1 MLDRHAWALLRRL
14 TRWLDQFKDCFGHRA
29 QHVSLRQ
36 YVDGL
41 LGDSARKSMSAM
53 LARISEPTSYQAFQ
67 HFITHAP
74 WDAEVVWR
82 RLRDVTPT
90 RTGILILDET
100 SFPKSG
106 PHSVGVAR
114 QYCGALGKV
123 ANCQV
128 AVTAA
133 LWAGGR
139 AWPMGA
145 LLYLPEA
152 WTSDPARR
160 ASAQVPHGRVSGE
173 MAPGADAAAPDAG
186 RRDDADRG
194 RRRCRIRRQQH
205 LRQTLH
211 RLRLPYALG
220 ISPTLTVF
228 RGTPTLRVDRT
239 QPPPRNRRDGWP
251 DRDPVSVRAL
261 SDALPSRA
269 WRRVRWRNGTN
280 PPWEADFAAR
290 RVTPAT
296 DWRHRRLAPEVWL
309 LCERGLGPTG
319 RRNTTWSR
327 CRRSASLSQLVRLAH
342 QRWAIEQHYQDLKTE
357 LGLDHFEG
365 RSYPGWQHHMVISA
379 VAYAFLQR
387 ERMRPRDGPRLTFPQ
402 ARAFVQEIFT
412 GLLFI
417 SRPHYMQWMKKPN
430 SGFINC
436 GSDKVIIAAC
446 VTPARTGTCPCGRAP
461 SVRPPRCAEWVCV
474 VRWAADNGARDV
486 VVNSALHRAAA
497 HGFYGR
503 RGYVRT
509 GLRFVRPL
517 VRTA

>member
-1 MLDRHAWALLRRL
+1 MLDRHASLLLRRL

-36 YVDGL
+36 YVDGV

-53 LARISEPTSYQAFQ
+53 LERISEPTSYQAFQ

-74 WDAEVVWR
+74 WEAAVVWR
-82 RLRDVTPT
+82 RLRAVIPE

-106 PHSVGVAR
+106 SHSVGVAR

-133 LWAGGR
+133 LWTGQR

-145 LLYLPEA
+145 ALYLSEA
-152 WTSDPARR
+152 WITDVPRRTAARIPAAVRFQEKWRLALTLVRQTR
-160 ASAQVPHGRVSGE
+160 AAGITLTAVV
-173 MAPGADAAAPDAG
+173 ADAEYGDNSTVREA
-186 RRDDADRG
+186 
-194 RRRCRIRRQQH
+194 
-205 LRQTLH
+205 LH

-228 RGTPTLRVDRT
+228 RGTPTLRIDRR
-239 QPPPRNRRDGWP
+239 QAPPRNRRDGWP
-251 DRDPVSVRAL
+251 DHEAVAVRAL
-261 SDALPSRA
+261 SDALPTRG
-269 WRRVRWRNGTN
+269 WRRVEWRNGTHA
-280 PPWEADFAAR
+280 PWAADFAAL

-319 RRNTTWSR
+319 RRRHYLVSLPA
-327 CRRSASLSQLVRLAH
+327 SASLTQLVRLAH
-342 QRWAIEQHYQDLKTE
+342 HRWAIEQHYQDLKTE

-365 RSYPGWQHHMVISA
+365 RSYPGWQHHMAISA
-379 VAYAFLQR
+379 VAYAFVQC
-387 ERMRPRDGPRLTFPQ
+387 ERMRPRTGPRLTFPQ

-412 GLLFI
+412 GLLFV
-417 SRPHYMQWMKKPN
+417 SRPRYMHWMKQ
-430 SGFINC
+430 
-436 GSDKVIIAAC
+436 
-446 VTPARTGTCPCGRAP
+446 
-461 SVRPPRCAEWVCV
+461 AEQ
-474 VRWAADNGARDV
+474 RFRQ
-486 VVNSALHRAAA
+486 
-497 HGFYGR
+497 
-503 RGYVRT
+503 
-509 GLRFVRPL
+509 LRM
-517 VRTA
+517 

>member
-1 MLDRHAWALLRRL
+1 VLDRQAWALLRRL

-53 LARISEPTSYQAFQ
+53 LERISEPTSYQAFQ

-82 RLRDVTPT
+82 RLRAVTPA
-90 RTGILILDET
+90 RSGILILDET

-106 PHSVGVAR
+106 AHSVGVAR

-133 LWAGGR
+133 LWSGQR

-145 LLYLPEA
+145 LLYLPAA
-152 WTSDPARR
+152 WTSDPVRR
-160 ASAQVPHGRVSGE
+160 TTVGIPASVSFQEKWRLALTLVRRTRAAGVKLT
-173 MAPGADAAAPDAG
+173 AVVADAAYGDNST
-186 RRDDADRG
+186 
-194 RRRCRIRRQQH
+194 

-211 RLRLPYALG
+211 RLHVPYALG

-228 RGTPTLRVDRT
+228 RGTPTLRVDRH
-239 QPPPRNRRDGWP
+239 QAPPCNRVGGWP
-251 DRDPVSVRAL
+251 DQKATSVRTL
-261 SDALPSRA
+261 SDRLPARA
-269 WRRVRWRNGTN
+269 WRRVMWRNGTN
-280 PPWEADFAAR
+280 PPWSADFAAL

-296 DWRHRRLAPEVWL
+296 DWRHRRLAPQVWL

-319 RRNTTWSR
+319 RRKHYLVSLPA
-327 CRRSASLSQLVRLAH
+327 SASLHQLVRLAH

-365 RSYPGWQHHMVISA
+365 RTYPGWQHHMVIAA
-379 VAYAFLQR
+379 VAYAFVQR
-387 ERMRPRDGPRLTFPQ
+387 ERLRPHDGPRLTFSQ

-412 GLLFI
+412 GLLFV
-417 SRPHYMQWMKKPN
+417 SRPRYMQWMKQ
-430 SGFINC
+430 
-436 GSDKVIIAAC
+436 
-446 VTPARTGTCPCGRAP
+446 
-461 SVRPPRCAEWVCV
+461 AE
-474 VRWAADNGARDV
+474 
-486 VVNSALHRAAA
+486 
-497 HGFYGR
+497 R
-503 RGYVRT
+503 RFT
-509 GLRFVRPL
+509 QLRM
-517 VRTA
+517 

>member
-36 YVDGL
+36 YIDGL
-41 LGDSARKSMSAM
+41 LGDSARKSMAAM
-53 LARISEPTSYQAFQ
+53 LERISEPTSYQAFQ

-74 WDAEVVWR
+74 WEAEVVWK
-82 RLRDVTPT
+82 RLRAVTPA

-133 LWAGGR
+133 LWTGGR
-139 AWPMGA
+139 TWPMGA

-152 WTSDPARR
+152 WTSD
-160 ASAQVPHGRVSGE
+160 ASRRVSARIPAAVVFQEKWRLALTLLRRTRAAGL
-173 MAPGADAAAPDAG
+173 MLTAVVADAEYGDNRTL
-186 RRDDADRG
+186 RR
-194 RRRCRIRRQQH
+194 
-205 LRQTLH
+205 TLH

-228 RGTPTLRVDRT
+228 RGIPTLRVDPK
-239 QPPPRNRRDGWP
+239 QPPPRNRRAGWP
-251 DRDPVSVRAL
+251 DRDPLAVRAL
-261 SDALPSRA
+261 SDGLAPRA
-269 WRRVRWRNGTN
+269 WHRVAWRNGTN
-280 PPWEADFAAR
+280 PPWEADFAAL

-296 DWRHRRLAPEVWL
+296 DWRLRRLAPEIWL

-319 RRNTTWSR
+319 RRRHYLIALPPT
-327 CRRSASLSQLVRLAH
+327 ASLAQLVRLAH

-365 RSYPGWQHHMVISA
+365 RSYPGWQHHMAISA
-379 VAYAFLQR
+379 VAYAFLQT
-387 ERMRPRDGPRLTFPQ
+387 ERMRPREGPRLTFPQ
-402 ARAFVQEIFT
+402 ARAFAQEIFT

-417 SRPHYMQWMKKPN
+417 SRPQYMRWM
-430 SGFINC
+430 
-436 GSDKVIIAAC
+436 
-446 VTPARTGTCPCGRAP
+446 RE
-461 SVRPPRCAEWVCV
+461 AEQ
-474 VRWAADNGARDV
+474 RF
-486 VVNSALHRAAA
+486 HQ
-497 HGFYGR
+497 
-503 RGYVRT
+503 
-509 GLRFVRPL
+509 LRI
-517 VRTA
+517 